1 VRISKKPEAST
12 AKTFTTRHIVTEL
25 WFNTEPIDPADGWTK
40 TPAKGRP
47 IVAIRNCLM
56 SDMSSVRWYRV
67 VAPKAKKKI
76 STREKRVRKNGK
88 QQRQQA

>member
-1 VRISKKPEAST
+1 MRIKKPELA
-12 AKTFTTRHIVTEL
+12 AEKTHHTTRHIVTEL

-56 SDMSSVRWYRV
+56 SDMSSVRWYRQEDV
-67 VAPKAKKKI
+67 VKQTKHKLK
-76 STREKRVRKNGK
+76 REKRVKK
-88 QQRQQA
+88 K

>member
-1 VRISKKPEAST
+1 MRTKKPELA
-12 AKTFTTRHIVTEL
+12 AEKTHHVTKHIVFEL

-56 SDMSSVRWYRV
+56 SDMSSVHWIGRN
-67 VAPKAKKKI
+67 
-76 STREKRVRKNGK
+76 TLL
-88 QQRQQA
+88 